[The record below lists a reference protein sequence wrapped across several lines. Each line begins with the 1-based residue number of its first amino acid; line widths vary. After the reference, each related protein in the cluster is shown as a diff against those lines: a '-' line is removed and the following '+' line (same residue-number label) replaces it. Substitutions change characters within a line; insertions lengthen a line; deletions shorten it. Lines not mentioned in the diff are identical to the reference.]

1 MSHVPHELSEEFPN
15 EADRLHELRQSD
27 SRAARLMDEYHE
39 VNRALHRAESNVEP
53 VAEAE
58 EQRLRRVRM
67 SLKDE
72 IARLLREANAV

>member
-39 VNRALHRAESNVEP
+39 VNREIHRLETRVET
-53 VAEAE
+53 ASDAHEAE
-58 EQRLRRVRM
+58 LRKRRM
-67 SLKDE
+67 ALKDE
-72 IARLLREANAV
+72 VAAMLAKN